1 MEKAKSCNSCNRE
14 VLFLLLSRN
23 LTKNTSKLKAK
34 FAVKSEAPILLS
46 RLFAMRR
53 TVPAYLS
60 NSGNCKQ
67 LIWRNAR
74 VLLPLLVPPRLK
86 ATAVGEFHLTIS
98 RIPNSVP
105 LLSLLPTRPSANLGV
120 TRKEKHVP
128 INITDDIFTFRIRSR
143 AVQVFDV
150 VIIKCQTILKR
161 KKKLLLQSRL
171 KPAPF
176 FVCNPFKCRLAR
188 FVWNK

>member
-1 MEKAKSCNSCNRE
+1 MMCKSSPLPGIERCNETSLAAQSCQKKDRREMTRSSLGRRGKERREEAAK
-14 VLFLLLSRN
+14 
-23 LTKNTSKLKAK
+23 K
-34 FAVKSEAPILLS
+34 PIIQS
-46 RLFAMRR
+46 F
-53 TVPAYLS
+53 
-60 NSGNCKQ
+60 
-67 LIWRNAR
+67 
-74 VLLPLLVPPRLK
+74 
-86 ATAVGEFHLTIS
+86 F
-98 RIPNSVP
+98 
-105 LLSLLPTRPSANLGV
+105 SLL
-120 TRKEKHVP
+120 P